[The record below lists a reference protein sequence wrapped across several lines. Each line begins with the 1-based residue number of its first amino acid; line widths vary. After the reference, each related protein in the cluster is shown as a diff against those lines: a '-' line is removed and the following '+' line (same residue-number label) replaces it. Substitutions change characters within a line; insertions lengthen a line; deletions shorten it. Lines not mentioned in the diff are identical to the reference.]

1 MLIFLKRPEVIN
13 VFGVTGF
20 MIILLLSVCDYDGYC
35 VDCGKERSESRVLC
49 TTVKS
54 GTNIGAGT
62 RGTSVSGR
70 QISR

>member
-35 VDCGKERSESRVLC
+35 VDCGRERS
-49 TTVKS
+49 
-54 GTNIGAGT
+54 
-62 RGTSVSGR
+62 
-70 QISR
+70 